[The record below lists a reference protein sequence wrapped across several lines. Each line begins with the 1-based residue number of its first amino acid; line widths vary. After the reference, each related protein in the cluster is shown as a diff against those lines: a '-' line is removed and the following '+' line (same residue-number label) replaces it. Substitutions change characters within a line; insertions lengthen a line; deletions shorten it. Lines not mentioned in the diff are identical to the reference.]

1 MTVKSLIEPKLEYS
15 ENKTVDIDDIH
26 YSTSIYDYELFN
38 EDVEIALGKGK
49 EDSNGYNIVF
59 YSVYLIYNSE
69 LKSRIGVFE
78 GKSENMVELIDEN
91 GIVDLSKVN
100 VNILSSESNSPQV
113 VDRKGNLIIFVKEDE
128 FKKYIN
134 MPVKE
139 KAEIVVEDEEVNE
152 DEKMDDV
159 IDLTDEDNDVTEI
172 KIKSEDEMKNV
183 ESWYVENAELKKP
196 RIKSETKEESNKEK
210 ELFKRST
217 SNMWVQNYMKNINYE
232 EIDNEGSGDCFF
244 AVIRDALKDVGKV
257 TTVDKLRKMV
267 SDDMTEES
275 FQQYRTLYL
284 SFSGELKNKEEEL
297 VELKTTMKKIQKNEK
312 KHTRTAEETRLIK
325 DQLDNIV
332 KRYNETLEE
341 KKQIR
346 DNLNDFEYMKEY
358 DTLEKFKDYVLTS
371 QYWADD
377 YAISYLEDRLKIKM
391 IILSKEAYDEKAED
405 SVIQCG
411 QLKEEDGNSE
421 PEHYIITSYVKN
433 HYTLITYKEK
443 GALSFEEVP
452 YGIKALIINKCLE
465 KTAGPFYKISDFKKL
480 REDMEIEIEESD
492 DEIDIHEN
500 DLYEKGEVIM
510 FHSKSFNKP
519 KPGKGQGEITGD
531 VNKYSELISLANKNK
546 EWRRMLDDSY
556 IHAMMI
562 DGKKWSSV
570 KHFMLGSQ
578 FKRKNVE
585 LYNEFSLDGNENS
598 KVALQVE
605 DAIKYSNENRKKIE
619 SEFKSITSTKKEEA
633 REKALKVKFGES
645 ATLSNILKNTYPAKL
660 LKFQR
665 GKEGE
670 LDILLMKL
678 RKSFHT
684 IKN

>member
-49 EDSNGYNIVF
+49 EDTNGYNILF
-59 YSVYLIYNSE
+59 YSVYLIYNGE
-69 LKSRIGVFE
+69 LKSRIGIFE
-78 GKSENMVELIDEN
+78 GKSESMIELIDEN

-100 VNILSSESNSPQV
+100 VHNLSEVSNSPQI
-113 VDRKGNLIIFVKEDE
+113 DRKGNLIIFIKEDD
-128 FKKYIN
+128 FKKFIN

-139 KAEIVVEDEEVNE
+139 KADIVEEE
-152 DEKMDDV
+152 EEKIGDKNIDDV
-159 IDLTDEDNDVTEI
+159 VDLTEDDDVTEI
-172 KIKSEDEMKNV
+172 KIKSQEEMKNV

-217 SNMWVQNYMKNINYE
+217 SNMWVQNYMKNVNYE

-267 SDDMTEES
+267 SEDMNEET
-275 FQQYRTLYL
+275 FQHYRSLYL
-284 SFSGELKNKEEEL
+284 SLSGELKSKEEEL
-297 VELKTTMKKIQKNEK
+297 LDLKTTMKKIQKNEK
-312 KHTRTAEETRLIK
+312 KHTRTAEETRIIK
-325 DQLDNIV
+325 EQLDGIV
-332 KRYNETLEE
+332 KKYNEVLEE
-341 KKQIR
+341 KKQVR
-346 DNLNDFEYMKEY
+346 ENLNDFEFMKEY

-377 YAISYLEDRLKIKM
+377 YTISYLEDRLKIKM

-411 QLKEEDGNSE
+411 QLKDEDSNSE
-421 PEHYIITSYVKN
+421 PEHYIITSYVKK

-443 GALSFEEVP
+443 GALSFEEIP

-510 FHSKSFNKP
+510 IHSKSFNKP
-519 KPGKGQGEITGD
+519 KPGKGQGEATSDI
-531 VNKYSELISLANKNK
+531 NKYSELISLANKNK

-556 IHAMMI
+556 IQAMMI

-578 FKRKNVE
+578 FKRKNID

-633 REKALKVKFGES
+633 REKALKIKFGES
-645 ATLSNILKNTYPAKL
+645 VNMMNILKSTYPAKL
-660 LKFQR
+660 LKFHR
-665 GKEGE
+665 GKEAE
-670 LDILLMKL
+670 SDLLLMKL
-678 RKSFHT
+678 RKSFHV

>member
-49 EDSNGYNIVF
+49 EDTNGYNILF
-59 YSVYLIYNSE
+59 YSVYLIYNGE
-69 LKSRIGVFE
+69 LKSRIGIFE
-78 GKSENMVELIDEN
+78 GKSENMIELIDEN

-100 VNILSSESNSPQV
+100 VHNLSEVSNSPQI
-113 VDRKGNLIIFVKEDE
+113 DRKGNLIIFIKEDD

-139 KAEIVVEDEEVNE
+139 KADIVEEDEEEKIE
-152 DEKMDDV
+152 DKNIDDV
-159 IDLTDEDNDVTEI
+159 VDLTEDDDVTEI
-172 KIKSEDEMKNV
+172 KIKSQEEMENV

-267 SDDMTEES
+267 SEDMNEET
-275 FQQYRTLYL
+275 FQHYRSLYL
-284 SFSGELKNKEEEL
+284 SLSGELKNKEEEL
-297 VELKTTMKKIQKNEK
+297 LDLKTTMKKIQKNEK
-312 KHTRTAEETRLIK
+312 KHTRTAEETRIIK
-325 DQLDNIV
+325 EQLDDIV
-332 KRYNETLEE
+332 KKYNEVLEE
-341 KKQIR
+341 KKQVR
-346 DNLNDFEYMKEY
+346 ENLHDFEFMKEY

-377 YAISYLEDRLKIKM
+377 YTISYLEDRLKIKM

-411 QLKEEDGNSE
+411 QLKDEDSNSE
-421 PEHYIITSYVKN
+421 PEHYIITSYVKK

-443 GALSFEEVP
+443 GALSFEEIP

-510 FHSKSFNKP
+510 IHSKSFNKP
-519 KPGKGQGEITGD
+519 KPGKGQGEATSD

-556 IHAMMI
+556 IQAMMI

-578 FKRKNVE
+578 FKRKNID

-633 REKALKVKFGES
+633 REKALKIKFGES
-645 ATLSNILKNTYPAKL
+645 VNMMNILKSTYPAKL
-660 LKFQR
+660 LKFHR
-665 GKEGE
+665 GKEAE
-670 LDILLMKL
+670 SDLLLMKL
-678 RKSFHT
+678 RKSFHV

>member
-49 EDSNGYNIVF
+49 EDTNGYNILF
-59 YSVYLIYNSE
+59 YSVYLIYNGE
-69 LKSRIGVFE
+69 LKSRIGIFE
-78 GKSENMVELIDEN
+78 GKSESMIELIDEN

-100 VNILSSESNSPQV
+100 VHNLSEVSNSPQI
-113 VDRKGNLIIFVKEDE
+113 DRKGNLIIFIKEDD
-128 FKKYIN
+128 FKKFIN

-139 KAEIVVEDEEVNE
+139 KADIVEEEEEKIEDKNI
-152 DEKMDDV
+152 DDV
-159 IDLTDEDNDVTEI
+159 VDLTEDDDVTEI
-172 KIKSEDEMKNV
+172 KIKSQEEMENV

-267 SDDMTEES
+267 SEDMNEET
-275 FQQYRTLYL
+275 FQHYRSLYL
-284 SFSGELKNKEEEL
+284 SLSGELKSKEEEL
-297 VELKTTMKKIQKNEK
+297 LDLKTTMKKIQKNEK
-312 KHTRTAEETRLIK
+312 KHTRTAEETRIIK
-325 DQLDNIV
+325 EQLDGIV
-332 KRYNETLEE
+332 KKYNELLEE
-341 KKQIR
+341 KKQVR
-346 DNLNDFEYMKEY
+346 ENLNDFEFMKEY

-377 YAISYLEDRLKIKM
+377 YTISYLEDRLKIKM

-411 QLKEEDGNSE
+411 QLKDEDSNSE
-421 PEHYIITSYVKN
+421 PEHYIITSYVKK

-443 GALSFEEVP
+443 GALSFEEIP

-510 FHSKSFNKP
+510 IHSKSFNKP
-519 KPGKGQGEITGD
+519 KPGKGQGEATSD

-556 IHAMMI
+556 IQAMMI

-578 FKRKNVE
+578 FKRKNID

-633 REKALKVKFGES
+633 REKALKIKFGES
-645 ATLSNILKNTYPAKL
+645 VNMMNILKSTYPAKL
-660 LKFQR
+660 LKFHR
-665 GKEGE
+665 GKEAE
-670 LDILLMKL
+670 SDLLLMKL
-678 RKSFHT
+678 RKSFHV

>member
-49 EDSNGYNIVF
+49 EDTNGYNILF
-59 YSVYLIYNSE
+59 YSVYLIYNGE
-69 LKSRIGVFE
+69 LKSRIGIFE
-78 GKSENMVELIDEN
+78 GKSESMIELIDEN

-100 VNILSSESNSPQV
+100 VHNLSEVSNSPQI
-113 VDRKGNLIIFVKEDE
+113 DRKGNLIIFIKEDD
-128 FKKYIN
+128 FKKFIN

-139 KAEIVVEDEEVNE
+139 KADIVEEE
-152 DEKMDDV
+152 EEKIGDKNIDDV
-159 IDLTDEDNDVTEI
+159 VDLTEDDDVTEI
-172 KIKSEDEMKNV
+172 KIKSQEEMKNV

-217 SNMWVQNYMKNINYE
+217 SNMWVQNYMKNVNYE

-267 SDDMTEES
+267 SEDMNEET
-275 FQQYRTLYL
+275 FQHYRTLYL
-284 SFSGELKNKEEEL
+284 SLSGELKSKEEEL
-297 VELKTTMKKIQKNEK
+297 LDLKTTMKKIQKNEK
-312 KHTRTAEETRLIK
+312 KHTRTAEETRIIK
-325 DQLDNIV
+325 EQLDGIV
-332 KRYNETLEE
+332 KKYNEVLEE
-341 KKQIR
+341 KKQVR
-346 DNLNDFEYMKEY
+346 ENLNDFEFMKEY

-377 YAISYLEDRLKIKM
+377 YTISYLEDRLKIKM

-411 QLKEEDGNSE
+411 QLKDEDSNSE
-421 PEHYIITSYVKN
+421 PEHYIITSYVKK

-443 GALSFEEVP
+443 GALSFEEIP

-510 FHSKSFNKP
+510 IHSKSFNKP
-519 KPGKGQGEITGD
+519 KPGKGQGEATSDI
-531 VNKYSELISLANKNK
+531 NKYSELISLANKNK

-556 IHAMMI
+556 IQAMMI

-578 FKRKNVE
+578 FKRKNID

-633 REKALKVKFGES
+633 REKALKIKFGES
-645 ATLSNILKNTYPAKL
+645 VNMMNILKSTYPAKL
-660 LKFQR
+660 LKFHR
-665 GKEGE
+665 GKEAE
-670 LDILLMKL
+670 SDLLLMKL
-678 RKSFHT
+678 RKSFHV

>member
-49 EDSNGYNIVF
+49 EDTNGYNILF
-59 YSVYLIYNSE
+59 YSVYLIYNGE
-69 LKSRIGVFE
+69 LKSRIGIFE
-78 GKSENMVELIDEN
+78 GKSENMIELIDEN

-100 VNILSSESNSPQV
+100 VHNLSEASNSPQI
-113 VDRKGNLIIFVKEDE
+113 DRKGNLIIFIKEDD

-139 KAEIVVEDEEVNE
+139 KADIVEEDEEEKIE
-152 DEKMDDV
+152 DKNIDDV
-159 IDLTDEDNDVTEI
+159 VDLTEDDDVTEI
-172 KIKSEDEMKNV
+172 KIKSQEEMENV

-267 SDDMTEES
+267 SEDMNEET
-275 FQQYRTLYL
+275 FQHYRSLYL
-284 SFSGELKNKEEEL
+284 SLSGELKNKEEEL
-297 VELKTTMKKIQKNEK
+297 LELKTTMKKIQKNEK
-312 KHTRTAEETRLIK
+312 KHTRTAEETRIIK
-325 DQLDNIV
+325 EQLEGIV
-332 KRYNETLEE
+332 KKYNEVLEE
-341 KKQIR
+341 KKQVR
-346 DNLNDFEYMKEY
+346 ENLHDFEFMKEY

-377 YAISYLEDRLKIKM
+377 YTISYLEDRLKIKM

-411 QLKEEDGNSE
+411 QLKDEDSNSE
-421 PEHYIITSYVKN
+421 PEHYIITSYVKK

-443 GALSFEEVP
+443 GALLFEEIP

-510 FHSKSFNKP
+510 IHSKSFNKP
-519 KPGKGQGEITGD
+519 KPGKGQGEATSD

-556 IHAMMI
+556 IQAMMI

-619 SEFKSITSTKKEEA
+619 SEFKSITSTKKEEE
-633 REKALKVKFGES
+633 REKALKIKFGES
-645 ATLSNILKNTYPAKL
+645 VNMMNILKSTYPAKL
-660 LKFQR
+660 LKFNR
-665 GKEGE
+665 GKEAE
-670 LDILLMKL
+670 SDLLLMKL

>member
-49 EDSNGYNIVF
+49 EDTNGYNILF
-59 YSVYLIYNSE
+59 YSVYLIYNGE
-69 LKSRIGVFE
+69 LKSRIGIFE
-78 GKSENMVELIDEN
+78 GKSESMIELIDEN

-100 VNILSSESNSPQV
+100 VHNLSEVSNSPQI
-113 VDRKGNLIIFVKEDE
+113 DRKGNLIIFIKEDD
-128 FKKYIN
+128 FKKFIN

-139 KAEIVVEDEEVNE
+139 KADIVEEEEEKIEDKNI
-152 DEKMDDV
+152 DDV
-159 IDLTDEDNDVTEI
+159 IDLTEDDDVTEI
-172 KIKSEDEMKNV
+172 KIKSQEEMENV

-267 SDDMTEES
+267 SEDMNEET
-275 FQQYRTLYL
+275 FQHYRSLYL
-284 SFSGELKNKEEEL
+284 SLSGELKSKEEEL
-297 VELKTTMKKIQKNEK
+297 LDLKTTMKKIQKNEK
-312 KHTRTAEETRLIK
+312 KHTRTAEETRIIK
-325 DQLDNIV
+325 EQLDGIV
-332 KRYNETLEE
+332 KKYNEVLEE
-341 KKQIR
+341 KKQVR
-346 DNLNDFEYMKEY
+346 ENLNDFEFMKEY

-377 YAISYLEDRLKIKM
+377 YTISYLEDRLKIKM

-411 QLKEEDGNSE
+411 QLKDEDSNSE
-421 PEHYIITSYVKN
+421 PEHYIITSYVKK

-443 GALSFEEVP
+443 GALSFEEIP

-500 DLYEKGEVIM
+500 DLYEKGEVIII
-510 FHSKSFNKP
+510 HSKSFNKP
-519 KPGKGQGEITGD
+519 KPGKGQGEATSDI
-531 VNKYSELISLANKNK
+531 NKYSELISLANKNK

-556 IHAMMI
+556 IQAMMI

-578 FKRKNVE
+578 FKRKNID

-633 REKALKVKFGES
+633 REKALKIKFGES
-645 ATLSNILKNTYPAKL
+645 VNMMNILKSTYPAKL
-660 LKFQR
+660 LKFHR
-665 GKEGE
+665 GKEAE
-670 LDILLMKL
+670 SDLLLMKL
-678 RKSFHT
+678 RKSFHV

>member
-49 EDSNGYNIVF
+49 EDTNGYNILF
-59 YSVYLIYNSE
+59 YSVYLIYNGE
-69 LKSRIGVFE
+69 LKSRIGIFE
-78 GKSENMVELIDEN
+78 GKSESMIELIDEN

-100 VNILSSESNSPQV
+100 VHNLSEVSNSPQI
-113 VDRKGNLIIFVKEDE
+113 DRKGNLIIFIKEDD
-128 FKKYIN
+128 FKKFIN

-139 KAEIVVEDEEVNE
+139 KADIVEEDEEEKIE
-152 DEKMDDV
+152 DKNIDDV
-159 IDLTDEDNDVTEI
+159 VDLTEDDDVTEI
-172 KIKSEDEMKNV
+172 KIKSQEEMENV

-217 SNMWVQNYMKNINYE
+217 SNMWVQNYMKNVNYE

-244 AVIRDALKDVGKV
+244 AVVRDALKDVGKV

-267 SDDMTEES
+267 SEDMNEET
-275 FQQYRTLYL
+275 FQHYRSLYL
-284 SFSGELKNKEEEL
+284 SLSGELKSKEEEL
-297 VELKTTMKKIQKNEK
+297 LDLKTTMKKIQKNEK
-312 KHTRTAEETRLIK
+312 KHTRTAEETRIIK
-325 DQLDNIV
+325 EQLDGIV
-332 KRYNETLEE
+332 KKYNEVLEE
-341 KKQIR
+341 KKQVR
-346 DNLNDFEYMKEY
+346 ENLNDFEFMKEY

-377 YAISYLEDRLKIKM
+377 YTISYLEDRLKIKM

-411 QLKEEDGNSE
+411 QLKDEDSNSE
-421 PEHYIITSYVKN
+421 PEHYIITSYVKK

-443 GALSFEEVP
+443 GALSFEEIP

-510 FHSKSFNKP
+510 IHSKSFNKP
-519 KPGKGQGEITGD
+519 KPGKGQGEATSD

-556 IHAMMI
+556 IQAMMI

-578 FKRKNVE
+578 FKRKNID

-645 ATLSNILKNTYPAKL
+645 VNMMNILKSTYPAKL
-660 LKFQR
+660 LKFHR
-665 GKEGE
+665 GKEAE
-670 LDILLMKL
+670 SDLLLMKL
-678 RKSFHT
+678 RKSFHV

>member
-49 EDSNGYNIVF
+49 EDTNGYNILF
-59 YSVYLIYNSE
+59 YSVYLIYNGE
-69 LKSRIGVFE
+69 LKSRIGIFE
-78 GKSENMVELIDEN
+78 GKSESMIELIDEN

-100 VNILSSESNSPQV
+100 VHNLSEVSNSPQI
-113 VDRKGNLIIFVKEDE
+113 DRKGNLIIFIKEDD

-139 KAEIVVEDEEVNE
+139 KADIVEEDEEEKIE
-152 DEKMDDV
+152 DKNIDDV
-159 IDLTDEDNDVTEI
+159 VDLTEDDDVTEI
-172 KIKSEDEMKNV
+172 KIKSQEEMENV

-267 SDDMTEES
+267 SEDMNEET
-275 FQQYRTLYL
+275 FQHYRSLYL
-284 SFSGELKNKEEEL
+284 SLSGELKSKEEEL
-297 VELKTTMKKIQKNEK
+297 LDLKTTMKKIQKNEK
-312 KHTRTAEETRLIK
+312 KHTRTAEETRIIK
-325 DQLDNIV
+325 EQLDGIV
-332 KRYNETLEE
+332 KKYNEVLEE
-341 KKQIR
+341 KKQVR
-346 DNLNDFEYMKEY
+346 ENLNDFEFMKEY

-377 YAISYLEDRLKIKM
+377 YTISYLEDRLKIKM

-411 QLKEEDGNSE
+411 QLKDEDSNSE
-421 PEHYIITSYVKN
+421 PEHYIITSYVKK

-443 GALSFEEVP
+443 GALSFEEIP

-510 FHSKSFNKP
+510 IHSKSFNKP
-519 KPGKGQGEITGD
+519 KPGKGQGEATSD

-556 IHAMMI
+556 IQAMMI

-578 FKRKNVE
+578 FKRKNID

-633 REKALKVKFGES
+633 REKALKIKFGES
-645 ATLSNILKNTYPAKL
+645 VNMMNILKSTYPAKL
-660 LKFQR
+660 LKFHR
-665 GKEGE
+665 GKEAE
-670 LDILLMKL
+670 SDLLLMKL
-678 RKSFHT
+678 RKSFHV

>member
-49 EDSNGYNIVF
+49 EDTNGYNILF
-59 YSVYLIYNSE
+59 YSVYLIYNGE
-69 LKSRIGVFE
+69 LKSRIGIFE
-78 GKSENMVELIDEN
+78 GKSESMIELIDEN

-100 VNILSSESNSPQV
+100 VHNLSEVSNSPQI
-113 VDRKGNLIIFVKEDE
+113 DRKGNLIIFIKEDD

-139 KAEIVVEDEEVNE
+139 KADIVEEDEEEKIE
-152 DEKMDDV
+152 DKNIDDV
-159 IDLTDEDNDVTEI
+159 VDLTEDDDVTEI
-172 KIKSEDEMKNV
+172 KIKSQEEMENV

-217 SNMWVQNYMKNINYE
+217 SNMWVQNYMKNVNYE

-244 AVIRDALKDVGKV
+244 AVVRDALKDVGKV

-267 SDDMTEES
+267 SEDMNEET
-275 FQQYRTLYL
+275 FQHYRSLYL
-284 SFSGELKNKEEEL
+284 SLSGELKSKEEEL
-297 VELKTTMKKIQKNEK
+297 LDLKTTMKKIQKNEK
-312 KHTRTAEETRLIK
+312 KHTRTAEETRIIK
-325 DQLDNIV
+325 EQLDGIV
-332 KRYNETLEE
+332 KKYNEVLEE
-341 KKQIR
+341 KKQVR
-346 DNLNDFEYMKEY
+346 ENLNDFEFMKEY

-377 YAISYLEDRLKIKM
+377 YTISYLEDRLKIKM

-411 QLKEEDGNSE
+411 QLKDEDSNSE
-421 PEHYIITSYVKN
+421 PEHYIITSYVKK

-443 GALSFEEVP
+443 GALSFEEIP

-510 FHSKSFNKP
+510 IHSKSFNKP
-519 KPGKGQGEITGD
+519 KPGKGQGEATSD

-556 IHAMMI
+556 IQAMMI

-578 FKRKNVE
+578 FKRKNID

-645 ATLSNILKNTYPAKL
+645 VNMMNILKSTYPAKL
-660 LKFQR
+660 LKFHR
-665 GKEGE
+665 GKEAE
-670 LDILLMKL
+670 SDLLLMKL
-678 RKSFHT
+678 RKSFHV